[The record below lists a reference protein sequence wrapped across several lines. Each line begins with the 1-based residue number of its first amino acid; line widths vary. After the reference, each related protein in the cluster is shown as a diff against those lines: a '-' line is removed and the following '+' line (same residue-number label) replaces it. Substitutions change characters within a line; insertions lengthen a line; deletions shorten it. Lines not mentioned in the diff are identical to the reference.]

1 MEECRRYASHAAN
14 LHEVHYK
21 RTGRDSNS
29 IRQTVKKNTDGG
41 RYYYGSWSRGCSD
54 EAIQAVKEVFL
65 DGKRYLP
72 RYVTEF
78 DTFPNDI
85 RGAKKRSQYSIGD
98 TVRNIYDSTY
108 QFYMFFNCEDIAG
121 YFQEDFEKYSNDVAL
136 LNGGIVDK
144 DVTVNLNGVRMN
156 SGAGFPFINYEGRT
170 MVPVRA
176 FAETIDC
183 KVEWYEGEK
192 EIRLLK
198 WYEHSNKKYL
208 VNISLY
214 IGKNY
219 VISEGG
225 TSSGR
230 KYIDTRPIIK
240 NDRTYIPL
248 RIAAEMFDYIVEWD
262 EKTKSVKCYYK

>member
-1 MEECRRYASHAAN
+1 M
-14 LHEVHYK
+14 
-21 RTGRDSNS
+21 
-29 IRQTVKKNTDGG
+29 KKNTDGG
-41 RYYYGSWSRGCSD
+41 WYYYGSWSRGCSD

-65 DGKRYLP
+65 YGKRYLP

-108 QFYMFFNCEDIAG
+108 QFYMFFNCGDIAG

-170 MVPVRA
+170 MVPLRA
-176 FAETIDC
+176 FAETVGYNVEWNGEIQEITLTHKLGGKDIVKFYVGDYNY
-183 KVEWYEGEK
+183 KVESIEYGTGG
-192 EIRLLK
+192 IR
-198 WYEHSNKKYL
+198 EM
-208 VNISLY
+208 
-214 IGKNY
+214 
-219 VISEGG
+219 
-225 TSSGR
+225 
-230 KYIDTRPIIK
+230 DTCPIIYGE
-240 NDRTYIPL
+240 RTYIPL
-248 RIAAEMFDYIVEWD
+248 RYAAEAIGFTVNWD
-262 EKTKSVKCYYK
+262 GNTKTANCTK

>member
-1 MEECRRYASHAAN
+1 MKSSRVIGIIFIILS
-14 LHEVHYK
+14 L
-21 RTGRDSNS
+21 SFIFS
-29 IRQTVKKNTDGG
+29 ISAFATDVWIEN
-41 RYYYGSWSRGCSD
+41 YGNMT
-54 EAIQAVKEVFL
+54 KEYG
-65 DGKRYLP
+65 DI
-72 RYVTEF
+72 YV
-78 DTFPNDI
+78 N
-85 RGAKKRSQYSIGD
+85 
-98 TVRNIYDSTY
+98 
-108 QFYMFFNCEDIAG
+108 ED
-121 YFQEDFEKYSNDVAL
+121 
-136 LNGGIVDK
+136 
-144 DVTVNLNGVRMN
+144 
-156 SGAGFPFINYEGRT
+156 GRT

-208 VNISLY
+208 VTISLY

-225 TSSGR
+225 ASSGR
-230 KYIDTRPIIK
+230 KNIDTRPIIK

-262 EKTKSVKCYYK
+262 EKTKSVKCYHK